1 MTKPRS
7 SLVSLADTPWYH
19 CVSRCV
25 RRAFL
30 CGEDERTGKSYDH
43 RRDWIAS
50 RIKQLAN
57 IFAIDIAAYA
67 VMSNHYHIVL
77 RIDALRPAQ
86 WDTREVLQRWTQLYQ
101 GPWLV
106 RAYLATEAGEGMDQ
120 AELARVEEYAMTY
133 RQRLADL
140 SWFMRNLNQSIAFQA
155 NAEDQCKGHFWES
168 RFKSQALLDEA
179 AMLAA
184 MAYVDLNPIRAGMAE
199 TPETS
204 DFTSI
209 QQRIQ
214 EGQANPKP
222 MPQPTETAEEI
233 LPEAPIM
240 PFDATGQ
247 ADWAIP
253 FAYDDYLDLVDWTG
267 RAVHPKKRGAI
278 PSYQPK
284 ILHRI
289 GMDAEQFI
297 NYAHRFLKEFGS
309 AVGKPQKLVAL
320 CTQRHT
326 RYVRGV
332 QAARKL
338 FEQKAA

>member
-1 MTKPRS
+1 
-7 SLVSLADTPWYH
+7 
-19 CVSRCV
+19 
-25 RRAFL
+25 
-30 CGEDERTGKSYDH
+30 
-43 RRDWIAS
+43 
-50 RIKQLAN
+50 
-57 IFAIDIAAYA
+57 
-67 VMSNHYHIVL
+67 
-77 RIDALRPAQ
+77 
-86 WDTREVLQRWTQLYQ
+86 
-101 GPWLV
+101 
-106 RAYLATEAGEGMDQ
+106 
-120 AELARVEEYAMTY
+120 
-133 RQRLADL
+133 QRLADL

-179 AMLAA
+179 ALLAA
-184 MAYVDLNPIRAGMAE
+184 MAYVDLNPVRAGIAE

-214 EGQANPKP
+214 DSQQKP
-222 MPQPTETAEEI
+222 EVTQQPTEVPEET
-233 LPEAPIM
+233 LPEAPLM
-240 PFDATGQ
+240 PFDATGH

-267 RAVHPKKRGAI
+267 RAVHPKKRGVI
-278 PSYQPK
+278 PAHQPK

-309 AVGKPQKLVAL
+309 AVGKPERLVEL
-320 CTQRHT
+320 CSQRHT
-326 RYVRGV
+326 RYARGV